1 MNYLAHI
8 FLSGDDVQVQIGNF
22 IGDFVKGSQPDNY
35 PKRIRK
41 GILMH
46 RRIDHFTDH
55 HVVVKETKV
64 LLRPVFGR
72 YSGIITDMYF
82 DYLLAVSFS
91 KYSPNRSLSKL
102 ARRFNLH
109 VLLNYRKLPQRVQG
123 FIFHFTST
131 NRLVRYASIEGLHES
146 LSIMS
151 RHKTAAINP
160 DLSIQF
166 LMENREMLEQKFHQ
180 FFPELMSYVEE
191 LKKMD
196 NI

>member
-35 PKRIRK
+35 PKRIRE

-82 DYLLAVSFS
+82 DYLLADSFS
-91 KYSPNRSLSKL
+91 NYSPDRSLSKL
-102 ARRFNLH
+102 ARRFNFY
-109 VLLNYRKLPQRVQG
+109 VLLNYFVLPQRVKR
-123 FIFHFTST
+123 FIFHFTSS
-131 NRLVRYASIEGLHES
+131 NRLMRYASIEGLHES

-151 RHKTAAINP
+151 RYKTAAINP
-160 DLSIQF
+160 DLCIRF
-166 LMENREMLEQKFHQ
+166 LMENREVLEHKFHQ
-180 FFPELMSYVEE
+180 FFPELINYANE
-191 LKKMD
+191 LR
-196 NI
+196 NSNSI